1 MTQATAS
8 LSLQEDPVDFIRDLN
23 LLALGSRLRRVSDR
37 IMAAG
42 SDVYRLREIPFNP
55 RWFPVYRVL
64 ADHGPL
70 SVGETANAL
79 GLTHAAVSQHAS
91 ALKKR
96 GVVSSCKDQRDERR
110 TVLSLSDEGR
120 ELLSTLRPV
129 WDDLEEALRE
139 IVDFAGIDILA
150 ALDGIEDALAVESLS
165 DRTERL
171 SRRRQLTEAEI
182 VDFAPGLRE
191 HFKTLNLEWLEAHF
205 SVEPVDEE
213 VLSNPERVILEP
225 GGFIFFARIGEE
237 IVGTC
242 ALLKQGARFELTK
255 MAVTERFRGRQ
266 AGKKLMLHALEV
278 ARRERASSVFLVTNS
293 SLKPA
298 ISLYRKVGFRVT
310 QAGPHPKYGRG
321 DLTMELDLEQ
331 ES

>member
-1 MTQATAS
+1 M
-8 LSLQEDPVDFIRDLN
+8 DFIRDLN

-37 IMAAG
+37 IMASG
-42 SDVYRLREIPFNP
+42 SDVYRLRELPFNP

-96 GVVSSCKDQRDERR
+96 GVVSSCKDERDERR
-110 TVLSLSDEGR
+110 TVLSLSEEGR
-120 ELLSTLRPV
+120 ALLPVLKPV
-129 WDDLEEALRE
+129 WEDIEEAAQEL
-139 IVDFAGIDILA
+139 VDFAGIDILA

-165 DRTERL
+165 ARTERL
-171 SRRRQLTEAEI
+171 SRRRQLGEVEI
-182 VDFAPGLRE
+182 VEFTPDLRN
-191 HFKTLNLEWLEAHF
+191 HFKTLNLEWLEAQF

-225 GGFIFFARIGEE
+225 GGFIFFARLGEE

-242 ALLKQGARFELTK
+242 ALHKQGDRFELIK

-266 AGKKLMLHALEV
+266 AGKKLMLHAMSV
-278 ARRERASSVFLVTNS
+278 AQAEGASGLFLVTNS
-293 SLKPA
+293 SLTAA
-298 ISLYRKVGFRVT
+298 ISLYRKVGFRVA
-310 QAGPHPKYGRG
+310 QAGPHPKYERG
-321 DLTMELDLEQ
+321 DLTMELDLAG

>member
-1 MTQATAS
+1 M
-8 LSLQEDPVDFIRDLN
+8 DFIRDLN

-37 IMAAG
+37 IMASG

-96 GVVSSCKDQRDERR
+96 GVVSSSKDERDERR
-110 TVLSLSDEGR
+110 NVLSLSEEGR
-120 ELLSTLRPV
+120 ALLPVLRPV
-129 WDDLEEALRE
+129 WEDIEEAAQEL
-139 IVDFAGIDILA
+139 VDFAGIDILA

-165 DRTERL
+165 ERTERL
-171 SRRRQLTEAEI
+171 SRRRQLGEVEI
-182 VDFAPGLRE
+182 LEFRPDLRD
-191 HFKTLNLEWLEAHF
+191 HFKTLNLEWLEAQF

-225 GGFIFFARIGEE
+225 GGFIFFARLGEE
-237 IVGTC
+237 VVGTC
-242 ALLKQGARFELTK
+242 ALLKQGDRYELIK

-278 ARRERASSVFLVTNS
+278 ARAQGARAVYLVTNS
-293 SLKPA
+293 SLTAA
-298 ISLYRKVGFRVT
+298 ISLYRKVGFRVL
-310 QAGPHPKYGRG
+310 QAGPHPKYERG
-321 DLTMELDLEQ
+321 DLTMELDLD
-331 ES
+331 SGS